1 MNVLGDEALVTL
13 WTGLEQI
20 VGIICACLPAWRSL
34 IGWIFPKLK
43 LTINMSALRKQ
54 SQPSQYFNLSPSG
67 NKRSQ
72 RSADIQFK
80 DGSSDTVL
88 INSRELAGSEVGEGS
103 KVVASSEVEDYRWQ

>member
-20 VGIICACLPAWRSL
+20 VGII
-34 IGWIFPKLK
+34 WIFPKLK